1 MIVRLHAMKPDQQG
15 ITIKRARATPHP
27 HVKETRKMQGYAAI
41 TSFFLFISAG
51 TALAEQNAN
60 QDDPPT
66 AWPLG
71 RQHLLAGHYV
81 GKLHPDNVQ
90 CQAVRAELW
99 LEAKG
104 NKESRRYILKTVC
117 IAPETQRSTTTTT
130 ERGPWWLDKNGDD
143 CLILSRN
150 DVSDLSLN
158 PNMYG
163 FRINEETGSKGQ
175 QASFSLAQDGNNCNS
190 GNPLEHRDKVL
201 RRAP

>member
-1 MIVRLHAMKPDQQG
+1 MIVRLYAIKPDHQV
-15 ITIKRARATPHP
+15 IAIRRTPATRHP
-27 HVKETRKMQGYAAI
+27 HVKETRKMQGYSAAI
-41 TSFFLFISAG
+41 TSFFLFISVG

-81 GKLHPDNVQ
+81 GKLHPDNTQ

-99 LEAKG
+99 LEAKA
-104 NKESRRYILKTVC
+104 NKKSRRYILKTAC
-117 IAPETQRSTTTTT
+117 IAPEAQHSTTTTT

-143 CLILSRN
+143 CLTLSRD

-163 FRINEETGSKGQ
+163 FGINEETDSKGQ
-175 QASFSLAQDGNNCNS
+175 EARFSLGTVNTS
-190 GNPLEHRDKVL
+190 GAHQQ
-201 RRAP
+201 

>member
-1 MIVRLHAMKPDQQG
+1 
-15 ITIKRARATPHP
+15 
-27 HVKETRKMQGYAAI
+27 MQADAAVI
-41 TSFFLFISAG
+41 SSLFLLISAG
-51 TALAEQNAN
+51 TTFAEQNAN
-60 QDDPPT
+60 RDDPPS

-81 GKLHPDNVQ
+81 GKLYPNNTQ

-104 NKESRRYILKTVC
+104 NKESRRYILKTAC

-130 ERGPWWLDKNGDD
+130 ERGPWWLDKNGDE
-143 CLILSRN
+143 CLILSRD

-163 FRINEETGSKGQ
+163 FRIDQETGPKGQ
-175 QASFSLAQDGNNCNS
+175 QASFSLVQDGNNCHS
-190 GNPLEHRDKVL
+190 GSPLEHRDKVL
-201 RRAP
+201 RRAR